1 MDLVA
6 ALVCA
11 SCAMWHAEFVPLH
24 AVKKIKW
31 RPLAQSVVAKVL
43 TLSEQLRKKL
53 DLRFTR

>member
-31 RPLAQSVVAKVL
+31 RPLAQNVVAKVL